1 MKDQVGDVLPQL
13 LQFQEGLQVCGLLD
27 SLHQYPKIWEDA
39 FVAGKGMQVTA
50 NSLLENFE
58 VLHSDQQMQRNTE
71 ADAYMYFCDF
81 IHSVH
86 MKGK

>member
-50 NSLLENFE
+50 NSL
-58 VLHSDQQMQRNTE
+58 QRNTE